1 MSSNRCRGHF
11 HAAAKPRK
19 SAAHSGSSV
28 GSGLTASLSSAV
40 MRYGRSIPMK
50 SETPPAG
57 PDAAWRS
64 RPRGLACRRV
74 PTACE
79 WTPRTGTG
87 TRALAEPPIPS
98 AQARHTYGGGAAAR
112 GAFWP
117 PMPPTWPDARC
128 GGTVPSLS
136 VQRRSKSSCP
146 SGRPKKTCTRSSEH
160 GCTGASGRPSPV
172 SPHPKSAGEECEAAR
187 ASPVMSSATTQP
199 IAHTSTGGPYAVPA
213 KAYSGAVPGVRL
225 GRVSRQAPRETDQL
239 RGRGPAAAYLRTS
252 ACPANGRGRGR

>member
-1 MSSNRCRGHF
+1 MQRAFSRSCEAAQVGRAFGEQRRQRLDGLALQRGDAVRQVDPHEERD
-11 HAAAKPRK
+11 AACGPRRGVALP
-19 SAAHSGSSV
+19 SPRPC
-28 GSGLTASLSSAV
+28 LSSRTHRV
-40 MRYGRSIPMK
+40 RV
-50 SETPPAG
+50 
-57 PDAAWRS
+57 DAKDRH
-64 RPRGLACRRV
+64 RH
-74 PTACE
+74 
-79 WTPRTGTG
+79 
-87 TRALAEPPIPS
+87 TRARGA
-98 AQARHTYGGGAAAR
+98 ADTDRAGTARLRGAAAAR